1 MSSSPQRLSSED
13 RRRQIMQV
21 ATELFARQGYNG
33 TTTRQIAAEA
43 QVNEAIIF
51 RLFESKEELYWAI
64 LERKSESRAYRQTLV
79 RDLNGPDD
87 ELTKFSAIA
96 EEILRRRE
104 EDPDHTRLLLFSAL
118 ENHKLSGKFFE
129 TYAAEY
135 YETLA
140 EYIRVRIKQGGFKPV
155 DPMIAAR
162 TFVGMVTYHSLI
174 RVLFGRIAHP
184 ELDCGEV
191 GRQVASLWLGGIV
204 ASGKGIETSK
214 KRSLV
219 GFSVS

>member
-1 MSSSPQRLSSED
+1 MH
-13 RRRQIMQV
+13 V

-64 LERKSESRAYRQTLV
+64 LERKSESRAYRQTLT
-79 RDLNGPDD
+79 RHLDGPHD
-87 ELTKFSAIA
+87 ELSKFSAIA

-104 EDPDHTRLLLFSAL
+104 EDPDLTRLLLFSSL

-140 EYIRVRIKQGGFKPV
+140 GYIRMRIKQGKFKPV

-162 TFVGMVTYHSLI
+162 TFVGMVTYHSLV
-174 RVLFGRIAHP
+174 RVLFGRIAHLNFDP
-184 ELDCGEV
+184 GEV
-191 GRQVASLWLGGIV
+191 GLQVASLWLGGIV
-204 ASGKGIETSK
+204 ASGKEAATSK
-214 KRSLV
+214 KRLLSAATR
-219 GFSVS
+219 

>member
-1 MSSSPQRLSSED
+1 MSSSLQRVSSED
-13 RRRQIMQV
+13 RRRQIVQV

-51 RLFESKEELYWAI
+51 RLFESKEELYWSI
-64 LERKSESRAYRQTLV
+64 LERKSESRAYRQTLI
-79 RDLNGPDD
+79 RHLDGPED

-96 EEILRRRE
+96 EEILHRGE
-104 EDPDHTRLLLFSAL
+104 EDPDLTRLLLFSAL

-129 TYAAEY
+129 TYAADY

-140 EYIRVRIKQGGFKPV
+140 GYIRVRMKQGKFKSV
-155 DPMIAAR
+155 DSMVAAR
-162 TFVGMVTYHSLI
+162 TFVGMVTYHSLV
-174 RVLFGRIAHP
+174 RVLFGRIAHQKL
-184 ELDCGEV
+184 ECSEV

-204 ASGKGIETSK
+204 ASGKETETSK
-214 KRSLV
+214 KKPVLAASR
-219 GFSVS
+219 

>member
-1 MSSSPQRLSSED
+1 MH
-13 RRRQIMQV
+13 V

-64 LERKSESRAYRQTLV
+64 LERKSESRAYRQTLI
-79 RDLNGPDD
+79 RHLDGPQD
-87 ELTKFSAIA
+87 ELSKFSAIA

-104 EDPDHTRLLLFSAL
+104 EDPDLTRLLLFSSL

-140 EYIRVRIKQGGFKPV
+140 GYIRMRIKQGKFKPV

-162 TFVGMVTYHSLI
+162 TFVGMVTYHSLV
-174 RVLFGRIAHP
+174 RVLFGRIAHLNFDP
-184 ELDCGEV
+184 GEV
-191 GRQVASLWLGGIV
+191 GLQVASLWLGGIV
-204 ASGKGIETSK
+204 ASGKEAATSK
-214 KRSLV
+214 KRLLSAATR
-219 GFSVS
+219 

>member
-1 MSSSPQRLSSED
+1 MSSSPQRLSAED
-13 RRRQIMQV
+13 RRRQIMRV

-79 RDLNGPDD
+79 RDLNGPGD
-87 ELTKFSAIA
+87 EMTKFSAIA
-96 EEILRRRE
+96 EGILRRRE
-104 EDPDHTRLLLFSAL
+104 EDPDLTRLLLFSAL

-140 EYIRVRIKQGGFKPV
+140 GYIQLRIKQGKFKPV

-162 TFVGMVTYHSLI
+162 TFVGMVTYHSLV
-174 RVLFGRIAHP
+174 RVLFGRILHP
-184 ELDCGEV
+184 KFDSAEV
-191 GRQVASLWLGGIV
+191 GRQVAALWLGGIV
-204 ASGKGIETSK
+204 ASGKGIDTSK
-214 KRSLV
+214 KKPLLT
-219 GFSVS
+219 VSH

>member
-1 MSSSPQRLSSED
+1 
-13 RRRQIMQV
+13 MQV

-51 RLFESKEELYWAI
+51 RLFESKDELYWAI
-64 LERKSESRAYRQTLV
+64 LERKSESRAYRQTLI
-79 RDLNGPDD
+79 RHLDGPED
-87 ELTKFSAIA
+87 ELSKFSAIA

-104 EDPDHTRLLLFSAL
+104 EDPDLTRLLLFSAL

-140 EYIRVRIKQGGFKPV
+140 GYIQLRIKQGKFKPV

-162 TFVGMVTYHSLI
+162 TFVGMVTYHSLV
-174 RVLFGRIAHP
+174 RVLFGRILHP
-184 ELDCGEV
+184 KFDSAEV

-204 ASGKGIETSK
+204 ASGKETETSK
-214 KRSLV
+214 KRSL
-219 GFSVS
+219 SLASR